1 MEHRTYQQHAYH
13 FISLLRAFRVVSE
26 KAGKNVNMQY
36 EIRDDRSVL
45 GAWMFWLALDSLL
58 FLLWFDHFTV
68 LEIKWCNFLLSFCDT
83 FLLFSLL
90 FLFRV
95 RLNIVLGCS
104 HNNSR
109 FANGS
114 HVPTAEPCLSCKC
127 INANLICALRVCPEQ
142 VFPPPRGCV
151 IVQKKNACC
160 PYMTCS
166 KLHVSSLY
174 NQDKKVITHDRK
186 WYEQNIR
193 NRIFNQNQLQRRI
206 EDDDPTSDGQQQL
219 SNGRSK
225 YPRSVRSVLSR

>member
-1 MEHRTYQQHAYH
+1 MMQLPTLVLLCIY
-13 FISLLRAFRVVSE
+13 ISF
-26 KAGKNVNMQY
+26 
-36 EIRDDRSVL
+36 
-45 GAWMFWLALDSLL
+45 F
-58 FLLWFDHFTV
+58 
-68 LEIKWCNFLLSFCDT
+68 
-83 FLLFSLL
+83 FSLFFSTFIYTL
-90 FLFRV
+90 
-95 RLNIVLGCS
+95 VLGCS
-104 HNNSR
+104 HNSTR

-151 IVQKKNACC
+151 IVQKKNSCC

-193 NRIFNQNQLQRRI
+193 NRIFSQNALQRRI
-206 EDDDPTSDGQQQL
+206 EENDDTINNDDEQQHQQV
-219 SNGRSK
+219 SGNGRSK
-225 YPRSVRSVLSR
+225 YIWGASYSICAFSSIHFSHTYVQIENH